1 MQKLGK
7 CVSSLLMGLLLL
19 LIMMKEI
26 LFGFGEFIVI
36 SELMQL
42 LMIVVFCEQL
52 NVMILLLRVSWL
64 LMVVFSS
71 VMFLVMDWLNVRL
84 LRLGVIGQN
93 CLGVNRFCEI
103 VFGKRVWM
111 KVLLMFVMYLGLGS
125 GLLVL
130 FIINVVIGFFVVS
143 CVIVGSLLVLL
154 DLLGFNGVWFNS
166 VWIGVLIVFSV
177 CDIWV
182 VLVVLVCVQ
191 VLLVVFN
198 VWVNLLWNV
207 VVCLMIV

>member
-1 MQKLGK
+1 
-7 CVSSLLMGLLLL
+7 
-19 LIMMKEI
+19 
-26 LFGFGEFIVI
+26 
-36 SELMQL
+36 
-42 LMIVVFCEQL
+42 
-52 NVMILLLRVSWL
+52 
-64 LMVVFSS
+64 
-71 VMFLVMDWLNVRL
+71 
-84 LRLGVIGQN
+84 
-93 CLGVNRFCEI
+93 
-103 VFGKRVWM
+103 M

-182 VLVVLVCVQ
+182 VLVVLVCV
-191 VLLVVFN
+191 
-198 VWVNLLWNV
+198 
-207 VVCLMIV
+207 